1 MRSMEVNEA
10 HLDNI
15 ESTEPAVDP
24 QRVFESIT
32 SELESLLQ
40 DAAPGVGSNLIEL
53 HAALLVFALEGQ
65 SSLIPAATFG
75 FSVRRTR
82 ERRLLRS
89 ARRIA
94 LEGRHDAATSLRIA
108 ADVIERHL
116 ALIDPELAS
125 FAA

>member
-1 MRSMEVNEA
+1 MEVNEA
-10 HLDNI
+10 QPVA
-15 ESTEPAVDP
+15 SPVDP
-24 QRVFESIT
+24 QRVFESVV
-32 SELESLLQ
+32 SELESLLHE
-40 DAAPGVGSNLIEL
+40 ATPGLGSNLIEL
-53 HAALLVFALEGQ
+53 HAALLVFALDGQ

-89 ARRIA
+89 ARRISVEA
-94 LEGRHDAATSLRIA
+94 RHDAATSLRLA

>member
-1 MRSMEVNEA
+1 MLGMEVNEA
-10 HLDNI
+10 H
-15 ESTEPAVDP
+15 SVVSAVDP
-24 QRVFESIT
+24 QRVLESIT

-40 DAAPGVGSNLIEL
+40 EATPGIGSNLVEL

-94 LEGRHDAATSLRIA
+94 VEARHDAATSLGIA
-108 ADVIERHL
+108 AEVIERHL